1 MVACEN
7 IREEKIMK
15 KYLRCIQSV
24 FAIILICCC
33 VCSVNIR
40 AKTSDLKKTSQEI
53 VIEKFDTENLNNTS
67 FNFYKS
73 KKPKLDELLDMFPKE
88 LAVYLKGKTTISKIP
103 VTWECVGDDF
113 EKSESYYFQF
123 SPKWDKKY
131 VLDKSLNKL
140 KDAPYIT
147 ARVLPD
153 PNLKKRSVSGN
164 SNETTIYNY
173 LINNMKLNT
182 AAACGVLANIQAES
196 SFNPDL
202 KGDYQ
207 NGQYTSYGICQ
218 WHADR
223 WTNLKNYCNKNGYSW
238 TTLNGQLNYL
248 KYELSTNQ
256 YNYIYRYLKG
266 DRKSVV

>member
-1 MVACEN
+1 MRLNSLQLVNFRNYNNLYLEFNKKVNLLLGKNGQGKTN
-7 IREEKIMK
+7 IVESIYMLSFGKSFRTSRDKE
-15 KYLRCIQSV
+15 
-24 FAIILICCC
+24 II
-33 VCSVNIR
+33 
-40 AKTSDLKKTSQEI
+40 
-53 VIEKFDTENLNNTS
+53 KFDTENLNNTS

-153 PNLKKRSVSGN
+153 SNLKKRSVSGN

-173 LINNMKLNT
+173 LINNID
-182 AAACGVLANIQAES
+182 V
-196 SFNPDL
+196 
-202 KGDYQ
+202 
-207 NGQYTSYGICQ
+207 
-218 WHADR
+218 
-223 WTNLKNYCNKNGYSW
+223 
-238 TTLNGQLNYL
+238 
-248 KYELSTNQ
+248 
-256 YNYIYRYLKG
+256 
-266 DRKSVV
+266 

>member
-1 MVACEN
+1 
-7 IREEKIMK
+7 MK

-153 PNLKKRSVSGN
+153 PN
-164 SNETTIYNY
+164 
-173 LINNMKLNT
+173 
-182 AAACGVLANIQAES
+182 
-196 SFNPDL
+196 
-202 KGDYQ
+202 
-207 NGQYTSYGICQ
+207 
-218 WHADR
+218 
-223 WTNLKNYCNKNGYSW
+223 
-238 TTLNGQLNYL
+238 
-248 KYELSTNQ
+248 
-256 YNYIYRYLKG
+256 
-266 DRKSVV
+266 